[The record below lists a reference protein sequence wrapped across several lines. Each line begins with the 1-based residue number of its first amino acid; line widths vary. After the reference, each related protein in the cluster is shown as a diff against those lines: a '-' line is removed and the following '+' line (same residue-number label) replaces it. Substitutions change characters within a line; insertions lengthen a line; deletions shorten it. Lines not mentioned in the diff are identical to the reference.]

1 MKYFYVSLLLLFLSN
16 SALAQVQMRK
26 ATPADFHSQ
35 GKFKTQ
41 KAAPAAIGLKDVDVP
56 ALVEEDK
63 RDDAKGLPPRFGK
76 AVSVSLGTADAGSW
90 ETIENGTVWK
100 LAITSSGA
108 FSLNFFFD
116 KFSFCKIIITFKS
129 YMIGFF
135 AIIY

>member
-63 RDDAKGLPPRFGK
+63 RDDANMLGAAFLEHRFHKSSATLGSNGLEK
-76 AVSVSLGTADAGSW
+76 
-90 ETIENGTVWK
+90 
-100 LAITSSGA
+100 
-108 FSLNFFFD
+108 
-116 KFSFCKIIITFKS
+116 
-129 YMIGFF
+129 
-135 AIIY
+135 